1 MRSRWGTVM
10 KICLQNWGKIKL
22 GNAPLKR
29 NMLFNLRGMDR
40 YTSEVNIYEVDGP
53 PKNYALVTF
62 PLLNLNH
69 RTLLL

>member
-40 YTSEVNIYEVDGP
+40 YTNEVII
-53 PKNYALVTF
+53 
-62 PLLNLNH
+62 
-69 RTLLL
+69 